1 MHEVPNMRNEQGGCD
16 ELSDGAEGQGK
27 AKLVGEADGVRAK
40 LFKGVVV
47 LEGAEAA
54 GDHAVAKEMG
64 RVEGFDEALVKLR
77 QPELPAL
84 PEDGVTVRHES
95 RDSAAYRTHAEL
107 LLHDSEAGGE
117 LEAALDGGVND
128 DFVAK
133 GEAVRHGLCDENSGM
148 RWGARGMDWD
158 WAHRWS
164 FAAAIGIASRATSL
178 YERLKPTPVRET
190 RMLTA
195 EMRLSRHGIVSG
207 ASRLDAV
214 YAEPVDAD
222 GSAARPRAVLL
233 ICHGIGEIVDWWLP
247 VQRLL
252 AARGCA
258 SLVFNYTGYGKSTG
272 KISARQFEDDAVVAF
287 AYLERLAPGQRIAV
301 LGFSLGT
308 GVAAAAIQRMN
319 ASRLVLCAGFPSFQE
334 AACCVCVPA
343 RLKRLAPPIWRAEES
358 LLGCRIPVLV
368 VHGEEDGLFPV
379 ALGRALYEACGP
391 DAEWMLVPGYGHNQP
406 FNQPRLDYWEPIL
419 RWIDRGSISPDHE
432 TAVTRTIHWE

>member
-1 MHEVPNMRNEQGGCD
+1 MQEAPDVWNDQGGRY
-16 ELSDGAEGQGK
+16 ELSEEAEGHGE
-27 AKLVGEADGVRAK
+27 AKLVGEADGVRVE

-47 LEGAEAA
+47 LEGAETA
-54 GDHAVAKEMG
+54 GDHAVAEEMG
-64 RVEGFDEALVKLR
+64 RVEGFDDALVRLR
-77 QPELPAL
+77 QPELPPV
-84 PEDGVTVRHES
+84 PEDGIAGSHES
-95 RDSAAYRTHAEL
+95 GDSAAYRTHAKL
-107 LLHDSEAGGE
+107 LLNDGEAGRE
-117 LEAALDGGVND
+117 QEAALDGGVND

-148 RWGARGMDWD
+148 RWGAREMDWD

-178 YERLKPTPVRET
+178 YERLRPAPVHET

-195 EMRLSRHGIVSG
+195 EMRLSRHGIESG
-207 ASRLDAV
+207 ASRLDAI

-222 GSAARPRAVLL
+222 GSAALPRSVLL

-272 KISARQFEDDAVVAF
+272 KISARQFEDDAVAAF
-287 AYLERLAPGQRIAV
+287 SYLERLACGQPVAV

-308 GVAAAAIQRMN
+308 GVAAAAIQRMS

-334 AACCVCVPA
+334 AACRVCVPA
-343 RLKRLAPPIWRAEES
+343 SLMRLAPPIWRAEES
-358 LLGCRIPVLV
+358 LRGCRIPVLV
-368 VHGEEDGLFPV
+368 VHGSEDQLFPV

-391 DAEWMLVPGYGHNQP
+391 GAEWLLVPGYGHNQP
-406 FNQPRLDYWEPIL
+406 FNQPQLDYWEPIL
-419 RWIDRGSISPDHE
+419 RWIDRGSSSPDPE